1 MGEQCWVRNG
11 NLNNLASDYSP
22 AAHAIKWFQVFV
34 SQRTAKRWTKFW
46 DTRTELLFFPLNL
59 LFCQVVVVVA
69 DVVYSGSVL
78 SCGRRMCYLLASLI
92 SWLIVQTIPPKKC
105 SLCSLTAQLPF
116 KLNYQCE
123 RCFSRK
129 IMQSSYLFQVFNED
143 FEYPLNDKGNL
154 DFHFVRPSELVQSAY
169 HVKLRH
175 QKRTKIQIQMFSNI
189 HKA

>member
-1 MGEQCWVRNG
+1 MNKVLRHTYWAIVFPIKSFVLPSCCCRRRRGLFRICIIVWEENVLPPCKFNI
-11 NLNNLASDYSP
+11 LA
-22 AAHAIKWFQVFV
+22 K
-34 SQRTAKRWTKFW
+34 
-46 DTRTELLFFPLNL
+46 LLK
-59 LFCQVVVVVA
+59 Q
-69 DVVYSGSVL
+69 
-78 SCGRRMCYLLASLI
+78 YL
-92 SWLIVQTIPPKKC
+92 PKKC
-105 SLCSLTAQLPF
+105 SLYSLTAQLLL

-154 DFHFVRPSELVQSAY
+154 DFHFIRPSQLAQSAY